1 MQPLAAA
8 ALFYSSGAVLTR
20 TQAQAGAAKK
30 PNGVHAGSQTSGLC
44 WQRPR
49 EAEFVTI
56 WIGQVEVAL
65 APFGI
70 AGRRRGREPCCMRA
84 LIEAIHVG
92 HIEDDASPPG
102 PLPLC
107 RLGDQVQIARS
118 SAKAGERGCFAAEQ
132 DLKPERLIEV
142 DSPAHVVG
150 GECDRAQSLNHRAL
164 SLLSKGSA
172 RRWEPGSKPGREVT

>member
-30 PNGVHAGSQTSGLC
+30 PNGAHVGSQTSGLC
-44 WQRPR
+44 RQRPR

-70 AGRRRGREPCCMRA
+70 AGRRRWREPCCMRTR
-84 LIEAIHVG
+84 IEAIHIG
-92 HIEDDASPPG
+92 DIEDHALPPG
-102 PLPLC
+102 PVPLC
-107 RLGDQVQIARS
+107 RLGNQVQIARP
-118 SAKAGERGCFAAEQ
+118 SAEAGERGCFTAVQ
-132 DLKPERLIEV
+132 DLKP
-142 DSPAHVVG
+142 
-150 GECDRAQSLNHRAL
+150 Q
-164 SLLSKGSA
+164 
-172 RRWEPGSKPGREVT
+172 